1 MLVNENFKLCREK
14 RGITQEEVAEKLYTS
29 KSFVSQLESGKV
41 KIPLERAIQIA
52 DILDCSLDELVGRTT
67 DQINRK
73 ENQMNGE

>member
-1 MLVNENFKLCREK
+1 MLVNENFRLCREK

-29 KSFVSQLESGKV
+29 KSFVSQIESGKV

-73 ENQMNGE
+73 KN